1 MAKYKAVFLLS
12 LLSALWILP
21 ISPTW
26 ASELFGKI
34 SYKGAPLKNA
44 EIAVKDKKIKT
55 NEIGYYSVGLDPGGY
70 VLGIKLPDGSIRNE
84 KVDVFPQDTEKNLKL
99 E

>member
-1 MAKYKAVFLLS
+1 MTKCVRLLIPALGLFL
-12 LLSALWILP
+12 A
-21 ISPTW
+21 SPAW

-44 EIAVKDKKIKT
+44 EISVKDKTVKT
-55 NEIGYYSVGLDPGGY
+55 NEIGHYSVNLDPGAY
-70 VLGIKLPDGSIRNE
+70 VLAIKLPDGSIRNE